1 MELIITIVTGCLS
14 LVGIILSN
22 ILSNKSIEHK
32 LELNQAVTEVKIQQL
47 TDEVQ
52 KHNNFA
58 TRLPVL
64 EERINEIE
72 RRLNKNV

>member
-1 MELIITIVTGCLS
+1 MDLMPTIITGVLSLIGVIVT
-14 LVGIILSN
+14 N
-22 ILSNKSIEHK
+22 IFSNKAIEHK

-64 EERINEIE
+64 EERINELE
-72 RRLNKNV
+72 RRLDKC